1 MSNYHFDDFNIKS
14 VFTNIMWYLLVYQ
27 AKFQILFGNLYH
39 DFLYPLFK
47 YSEKFFNIHED
58 DSDSNNEI
66 DSDIENKNTSFSF
79 ISTKLYYFD
88 SSIKKSID
96 IELTKSDYVV
106 GNKLFTEKWVTDYV
120 SDCNY
125 NINLDTYYIQFIDHN
140 INSVEINSDQYVILD
155 ENKYIIKTI

>member
-1 MSNYHFDDFNIKS
+1 MSNYQFDDFNIKS
-14 VFTNIMWYLLVYQ
+14 VFTNIMWYFLVYQ
-27 AKFQILFGNLYH
+27 AKFQIFFSNIY
-39 DFLYPLFK
+39 DNFLYPLHQYF
-47 YSEKFFNIHED
+47 EKFLNIDEDEDED
-58 DSDSNNEI
+58 DNEHTFV
-66 DSDIENKNTSFSF
+66 NKQTSFSF